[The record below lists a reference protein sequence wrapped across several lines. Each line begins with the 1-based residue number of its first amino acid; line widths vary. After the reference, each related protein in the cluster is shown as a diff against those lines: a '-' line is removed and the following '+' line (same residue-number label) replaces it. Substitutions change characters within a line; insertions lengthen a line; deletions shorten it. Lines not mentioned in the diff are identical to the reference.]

1 MNMNGVFIKKSFDGE
16 SELLILVNKNEELYN
31 STGEISTGFPIKN
44 GKLQSNIV
52 DVLETMKAY
61 NLLHWSV

>member
-1 MNMNGVFIKKSFDGE
+1 MEDMNGIFIKKDGD

-31 STGEISTGFPIKN
+31 TTGEISSGFPIKN
-44 GKLQSNIV
+44 GKLQSDIMNV
-52 DVLETMKAY
+52 FETMKAY

>member
-1 MNMNGVFIKKSFDGE
+1 MDMNGVFIKKSFDGKHE
-16 SELLILVNKNEELYN
+16 VLILVNKNEELYN
-31 STGEISTGFPIKN
+31 NTGEISTGFPIEN
-44 GKLQSNIV
+44 GKLKSDIV